1 MGLKTFIAVVGAT
14 ITFIGSYAGNDKDYS
29 KYVNPFIG
37 TLGGGNTYPGAQAP
51 HGLVQLSPD
60 NGVPGWDRI
69 AGYYYPD
76 STIAGFSHTHLS
88 GTGAGDLYDISFMP
102 VTNPLTIADA
112 PLGVHSRFSH
122 DSEVA
127 YAGYYKVHL
136 DDYNI
141 DVELTATEHVGL
153 QRYTCLGSD
162 TMSVILNLEKAM
174 NWDRTLATNITVVDS
189 VTITGYRYSDG
200 WARNQK
206 VWFATRFSKPFASME
221 CGGDNGGIAKFSFVE
236 VNNSN
241 IVVATALSSTSCD
254 NALNNLNNELS
265 YNKLDFNTTLSQN
278 VAKWNTELGKIEI
291 ECDDANTKTV
301 FYTSLY
307 HCLLAPIIYSDTS
320 NEYLGADGK
329 VYTGKNGAVTYS
341 TFSLWDTYR
350 AAHPLYT
357 IIEPK
362 RAADMAQSLVDFARQ
377 AGSMPVWNMWAS
389 ETNMML
395 AYHSVPVIA
404 DAIFKGIYDADLDEV
419 LNLCTAT
426 ANSKTDY
433 LKYGYMPCDVDSS
446 WSMSKTLEYAYD
458 DYCISLLAAKAG
470 KRDTAKEFARRA
482 KFYKNTFNKRS
493 GFMQPRLSNGEF
505 VANFNPL
512 AYTEDICESNAWHYL
527 WSVQHDVDGL
537 AKLMG
542 GYRKFAERL
551 DTFFTLED
559 NSIELPL
566 FSTGMIGQYVHGNE
580 PSHHVA
586 YLYNYAGQ
594 PKKTQYYVDRI
605 MREQYK
611 NAPDGLCG
619 NEDCGQMSAWYIFS
633 ALGFYPVDP
642 VSSEY
647 QIGTPLFKRAT
658 LHLDGG
664 KTFTITAPNR
674 DSKNI
679 YINGMSL
686 NGKPLKAYKIKHSDI
701 MAGGTLNF
709 DMTTNSK

>member
-1 MGLKTFIAVVGAT
+1 MRIKTFISFATALLTCTGSLAVNST
-14 ITFIGSYAGNDKDYS
+14 DYS
-29 KYVNPFIG
+29 KFVNPFIG

-60 NGVPGWDRI
+60 NGLPGWDRI
-69 AGYYYPD
+69 AGYFYPD

-102 VTNPLTIADA
+102 VTKPLTIAPQ
-112 PLGVHSRFSH
+112 PLGVHSKFSH
-122 DSEVA
+122 SSEEA

-141 DVELTATEHVGL
+141 DVELTATEHVGV
-153 QRYTCLGSD
+153 QRYTSHAD
-162 TMSVILNLEKAM
+162 SMSVILNLQKEM
-174 NWDRTLATNITVVDS
+174 NWDHTVATEIQVIDS
-189 VTITGYRYSDG
+189 VTVCGYRFSDG

-206 VWFATRFSKPFASME
+206 VWFATRFSKPFASIKYDE
-221 CGGDNGGIAKFSFVE
+221 NQHGIATFDFVE

-241 IVVATALSSTSCD
+241 LVIATALSSTSCE
-254 NALNNLNNELS
+254 NALSNLRNELEVS
-265 YNKLDFNTTLSQN
+265 DLDFNNILSCN
-278 VAKWNTELGKIEI
+278 VAKWNKELGKIDI
-291 ECDDANTKTV
+291 ETDDADAKTI

-307 HCLLAPIIYSDTS
+307 HCLLAPVIYSDALGD
-320 NEYLGADGK
+320 YLSPDGK
-329 VYTGKNGAVTYS
+329 VYKPGKDTVTYS

-362 RAADMAQSLVDFARQ
+362 RAGQMARSLVDFARQ

-395 AYHSVPVIA
+395 AYHSVPVIV
-404 DAIFKGIYDADLDEV
+404 DAIFKGIYETNVDEV
-419 LNLCTAT
+419 LDLFLST

-433 LKYGYMPCDVDSS
+433 LKYGYVPCDVDLS

-458 DYCISLLAAKAG
+458 DYCIGLLAAKVG
-470 KRDTAKEFARRA
+470 KKDMAKEFARRA
-482 KFYKNTFNKRS
+482 KFYKNTYNKRTQ
-493 GFMQPRLSNGEF
+493 FMQPRLSNGKYISD
-505 VANFNPL
+505 FNPL
-512 AYTEDICESNAWHYL
+512 EYTAPICESNAWHYL
-527 WSVQHDVDGL
+527 WSVQQDIPGL

-542 GYRKFAERL
+542 GYKKFAERL

-559 NSIELPL
+559 NSVELPL

-586 YLYNYAGQ
+586 YLYNYANQ

-642 VSSEY
+642 VSGEY
-647 QIGTPLFKRAT
+647 QIGTPLFKKAT
-658 LHLDGG
+658 IHLDNG
-664 KTFTITAPNR
+664 KSFVINAPKR
-674 DSKNI
+674 DNENI
-679 YINGMSL
+679 YIESMSL
-686 NGKPLKAYKIKHSDI
+686 NGKTLKSYSIKHTDI
-701 MAGGTLNF
+701 MKGGILNF
-709 DMTTNSK
+709 NMTTNSK

>member
-1 MGLKTFIAVVGAT
+1 
-14 ITFIGSYAGNDKDYS
+14 
-29 KYVNPFIG
+29 
-37 TLGGGNTYPGAQAP
+37 
-51 HGLVQLSPD
+51 
-60 NGVPGWDRI
+60 
-69 AGYYYPD
+69 
-76 STIAGFSHTHLS
+76 
-88 GTGAGDLYDISFMP
+88 
-102 VTNPLTIADA
+102 
-112 PLGVHSRFSH
+112 
-122 DSEVA
+122 
-127 YAGYYKVHL
+127 
-136 DDYNI
+136 
-141 DVELTATEHVGL
+141 
-153 QRYTCLGSD
+153 
-162 TMSVILNLEKAM
+162 
-174 NWDRTLATNITVVDS
+174 
-189 VTITGYRYSDG
+189 
-200 WARNQK
+200 
-206 VWFATRFSKPFASME
+206 
-221 CGGDNGGIAKFSFVE
+221 
-236 VNNSN
+236 
-241 IVVATALSSTSCD
+241 
-254 NALNNLNNELS
+254 
-265 YNKLDFNTTLSQN
+265 
-278 VAKWNTELGKIEI
+278 VAKWNAELGKIEI
-291 ECDDANTKTV
+291 ECDDSDTKIV

-362 RAADMAQSLVDFARQ
+362 RAAEMAQSLVDFARQ

-395 AYHSVPVIA
+395 AYHSVPIIA

-433 LKYGYMPCDVDSS
+433 LKYGYVPCDVDSS

-505 VANFNPL
+505 VANFNPI

-642 VSSEY
+642 VSGEY

>member
-1 MGLKTFIAVVGAT
+1 MGLKTFISIVCASLAT
-14 ITFIGSYAGNDKDYS
+14 FGSLAGNNIDYT
-29 KYVNPFIG
+29 KYVNPLIG

-60 NGVPGWDRI
+60 NGTPGWDRI

-76 STIAGFSHTHLS
+76 NTIAGFSHTHLS

-102 VTNPLTIADA
+102 VTNPVRTAEA
-112 PLGVHSRFSH
+112 PLGIHSRFSH

-153 QRYTCLGSD
+153 QRYTCHADS
-162 TMSVILNLEKAM
+162 MSVILNLEKAM
-174 NWDRTLATNITVVDS
+174 NWDRTLETNINVIDS
-189 VTITGYRYSDG
+189 VTIVGYRYSDG

-206 VWFATRFSKPFASME
+206 VWFATRFSKPFASMNRS
-221 CGGDNGGIAKFSFVE
+221 GNNGGIAKFSFLE
-236 VNNSN
+236 VNNNN
-241 IVVATALSSTSCD
+241 IVVATALSSTSCN
-254 NALNNLNNELS
+254 NALSNLNNELS
-265 YNKLDFNTTLSQN
+265 NCGLDFDAALSN
-278 VAKWNTELGKIEI
+278 NAAKWNAELSKIDI
-291 ECDDANTKTV
+291 DCDDTDTKTI
-301 FYTSLY
+301 FYTALY
-307 HCLLAPIIYSDTS
+307 HCLLAPVIYSDTTS
-320 NEYLGADGK
+320 EYLGADGK
-329 VYTGKNGAVTYS
+329 VHTGKNDAVTYS

-404 DAIFKGIYDADLDEV
+404 DAIFKGIYETNLNDVLD
-419 LNLCTAT
+419 LCTAT

-433 LKYGYMPCDVDSS
+433 LKYGYVPCDVDSS

-470 KRDTAKEFARRA
+470 KKDTAKEFARRA
-482 KFYKNTFNKRS
+482 KFYKNTFNKSS
-493 GFMQPRLSNGEF
+493 GFMQPRQSNGEF
-505 VANFNPL
+505 IADFNPL

-537 AKLMG
+537 ARLMG
-542 GYRKFAERL
+542 GYKKFAERL
-551 DTFFTLED
+551 DKFFTLED

-611 NAPDGLCG
+611 NTPDGLCG

-642 VSSEY
+642 VSGEY

-679 YINGMSL
+679 YIDNMSL
-686 NGKPLKAYKIKHSDI
+686 NGKKLNSYKIKHSDI

-709 DMTTNSK
+709 EMTTNSK